1 MKVNIVEKYTAV
13 VLELK
18 GDILG
23 GPKDAEFGDSLRK
36 LIAEGKKNI
45 IIDLKETGF
54 VNSSGLGML
63 IGGYTTVK
71 NGGGELKL
79 ANATEKIESLLVI
92 TKLTSVFTNYT
103 SVEDAVNSFSN
114 WSYIKDGSAE
124 IVCCLSKRFSKK
136 YIYEC
141 RHNL

>member
-1 MKVNIVEKYTAV
+1 MKLTTYDKYTAV

-18 GDILG
+18 GDITG
-23 GPKDAEFGDSLRK
+23 TAKDLEFSDTLQK

-63 IGGYTTVK
+63 IGGDTTVK
-71 NGGGELKL
+71 NGGGDLKL

-92 TKLTSVFTNYT
+92 TKLTSIFTNYN
-103 SVEDAVNSFSN
+103 SVDEAVKSF
-114 WSYIKDGSAE
+114 G
-124 IVCCLSKRFSKK
+124 
-136 YIYEC
+136 
-141 RHNL
+141 

>member
-1 MKVNIVEKYTAV
+1 MKLTTYDKYTAV

-18 GDILG
+18 GDITG
-23 GPKDAEFGDSLRK
+23 TAKDLEFSDTLQK

-71 NGGGELKL
+71 NGGGDLKL

-92 TKLTSVFTNYT
+92 TKLTSIFTNYN
-103 SVEDAVNSFSN
+103 SVDEAVKSF
-114 WSYIKDGSAE
+114 G
-124 IVCCLSKRFSKK
+124 
-136 YIYEC
+136 
-141 RHNL
+141 